1 MTIAEI
7 DNVEIA
13 LGTNYDISLAQ
24 GGTYNLILNAVSGE
38 TSDTEVPFPL
48 TGYRAHLQ
56 IRKRAGTSGTPLV
69 DCTSAGDDPDL
80 LIEPNDEHGDPQIGR
95 IEIRIPANKTVVLT
109 KNCAYDIF
117 IIDESDATQAVRLL
131 HGVVNVSRSVTVN

>member
-24 GGTYNLILNAVSGE
+24 GATYNMILNAVSGE
-38 TSDTEVPFPL
+38 TQETEAPFSL
-48 TGYRAHLQ
+48 SGYRAHLQ
-56 IRKRAGTSGTPLV
+56 IRKRAGSSGDPLV

-80 LIEPNDEHGDPQIGR
+80 LIEPLDIHGDPQVGR
-95 IEIRIPANKTVVLT
+95 IEIRIPANKTAVLT
-109 KNCAYDIF
+109 KNCAYDVF
-117 IIDESDATQAVRLL
+117 IVDQSDATQAVRLM